1 MVYVAALAG
10 IGVNNFHRTN
20 LALHDVHWCMLAYP
34 DGTNA
39 STKLPWSSQGA
50 HSGRCKCN
58 AAPIKVA
65 AGPWVP
71 QCDSSPTDLARGR
84 SAA

>member
-1 MVYVAALAG
+1 MVYVATLAG
-10 IGVNNFHRTN
+10 IGVNHFHRTN

-58 AAPIKVA
+58 AAPIR
-65 AGPWVP
+65 WP
-71 QCDSSPTDLARGR
+71 QVHGYRNAIRRPLI
-84 SAA
+84 